1 MHRIVFSL
9 LFIIA
14 IACKSATPVSEQPQS
29 LEAWVKNN
37 LGENFTIQKNS
48 TNTFALCFQQTGST
62 QSTTYYIVRIS
73 DFKIVE
79 RDNIQPASLSWLDNQ
94 RIEIKFIPGIVTKDE
109 STIPNKI
116 IDISKYVINK
126 L

>member
-1 MHRIVFSL
+1 MQRIVFSL

-14 IACKSATPVSEQPQS
+14 IACKSATPVSEQIQS

-37 LGENFTIQKNS
+37 LGEDITIQKNA
-48 TNTFALCFQQTGST
+48 NATFALCVQETAGTKST
-62 QSTTYYIVRIS
+62 AYYIVRIS

-79 RDNIQPASLSWLDNQ
+79 RDTLQPASLSWLDNQ

-109 STIPNKI
+109 STIPSKI
-116 IDISKYVINK
+116 IDISKYIINK